1 MLLFRGP
8 HWDRG
13 LSTDELQQAMNKVM
27 AWFER
32 LNKRSKIKGAQPL
45 GVQGR
50 VISGTDGRFVV
61 DGPFTETKEA
71 VGGYLV
77 LQADSLNDAV
87 EIAQSMPTLRY
98 GISVEVRP
106 ILAECPI
113 FQRHPELVRRAT
125 ARAAEELLVAAAA

>member
-1 MLLFRGP
+1 
-8 HWDRG
+8 
-13 LSTDELQQAMNKVM
+13 MNKM
-27 AWFER
+27 MEWFEG
-32 LNKRSKIKGAQPL
+32 LNKRGKIKGAQPL
-45 GVQGR
+45 GRQGR
-50 VISGTDGRFVV
+50 VISGTDGQFVV

-87 EIAQSMPTLRY
+87 EIAQSVPTLRY

-113 FQRHPELVRRAT
+113 LQRHPELVRRAT
-125 ARAAEELLVAAAA
+125 DRVSEELWVAAAA

>member
-13 LSTDELQQAMNKVM
+13 LSTDELQQAIDKVM
-27 AWFER
+27 AWFEG
-32 LNKRSKIKGAQPL
+32 LNKRGKIKGAQPL
-45 GVQGR
+45 GGQGR
-50 VISGTDGRFVV
+50 AVSGTDGSFVV

-77 LQADSLNDAV
+77 LQADSLDDAV

-113 FQRHPELVRRAT
+113 LQRHPELVRRAT
-125 ARAAEELLVAAAA
+125 DRTAEELWVAAAA

>member
-13 LSTDELQQAMNKVM
+13 LSTDELQQAMDKVM
-27 AWFER
+27 TWFER
-32 LNKRSKIKGAQPL
+32 LNERGKIKGAQPL
-45 GVQGR
+45 SGQGR

-61 DGPFTETKEA
+61 DGPFTETKET

-77 LQADSLNDAV
+77 MQADSLNDAV